1 MTRYVV
7 DASVAVKWLV
17 REPLSQQA
25 SLLLAKEVSLLAPD
39 LLFAEAANA
48 LWAMRQR
55 GDLEDDEFEEAVQ
68 TLRTAPVLVPS
79 TLLQLVPAAS
89 RLAADLGHPIYD
101 CFYLALAIQEQY
113 PVVTADARFHAKVSG
128 HPYLADRIMHV
139 ASFDLD

>member
-17 REPLSQQA
+17 REPLSREA
-25 SLLLAKEVSLLAPD
+25 SLLLTGGVSLMAPD

-55 GDLEDDEFEEAVQ
+55 GELADVDFEDAVE
-68 TLRTAPVLVPS
+68 TLRGAPVLIPS
-79 TLLQLVPAAS
+79 TLLQLTPAAS

-101 CFYLALAIQEQY
+101 CFYLALAIQEKA
-113 PVVTADARFHAKVSG
+113 PLVTADTRFCDRVGA
-128 HPYLADRIMHV
+128 HPYLADSIVRL
-139 ASFDLD
+139 AELR

>member
-17 REPLSQQA
+17 REPLSHQA
-25 SLLLAKEVSLLAPD
+25 SLLLATEVSLLAPD

-48 LWAMRQR
+48 LWAMKQR
-55 GDLEDDEFEEAVQ
+55 GDLEDDEFDEAVQ
-68 TLRTAPVLVPS
+68 TLRSAPVLVPS

-101 CFYLALAIQEQY
+101 CFYLALAIQEKA
-113 PVVTADARFHAKVSG
+113 PLITADRRFADRVRH
-128 HPYLADRIMHV
+128 HPYLAGNMTPLADFR
-139 ASFDLD
+139 

>member
-17 REPLSQQA
+17 REPLSHQA
-25 SLLLAKEVSLLAPD
+25 SLLLAREVSLLAPD

-55 GDLEDDEFEEAVQ
+55 GDLEDDQFEEAVQ
-68 TLRTAPVLVPS
+68 TLGMAPVLVPS

-101 CFYLALAIQEQY
+101 CFYLALAIQEKA
-113 PVVTADARFHAKVSG
+113 PLVTADPRFSDRVRH
-128 HPYLADRIMHV
+128 HPYLARSMTPLADFR
-139 ASFDLD
+139 

>member
-17 REPLSQQA
+17 REPLSREA
-25 SLLLAKEVSLLAPD
+25 SLLLAGGISLMAPD

-55 GDLEDDEFEEAVQ
+55 GELADVDFEDAVE
-68 TLRTAPVLVPS
+68 TLRGAPVLIPS
-79 TLLQLVPAAS
+79 TLLQLTPAAS

-101 CFYLALAIQEQY
+101 CFYLALAIQENA
-113 PVVTADARFHAKVSG
+113 PLVTADGRFCERVG
-128 HPYLADRIMHV
+128 LHPYLADSV
-139 ASFDLD
+139 TPLAELG

>member
-17 REPLSQQA
+17 REPLSHQA
-25 SLLLAKEVSLLAPD
+25 SLLLAREVSLLAPD

-55 GDLEDDEFEEAVQ
+55 GDLEDDQFEEAVQ
-68 TLRTAPVLVPS
+68 TLGTAPVLVPS

-101 CFYLALAIQEQY
+101 CFYLALAIQEKA
-113 PVVTADARFHAKVSG
+113 PLVTADRRFSDRVRH
-128 HPYLADRIMHV
+128 HPYLARSMTPLADFR
-139 ASFDLD
+139 